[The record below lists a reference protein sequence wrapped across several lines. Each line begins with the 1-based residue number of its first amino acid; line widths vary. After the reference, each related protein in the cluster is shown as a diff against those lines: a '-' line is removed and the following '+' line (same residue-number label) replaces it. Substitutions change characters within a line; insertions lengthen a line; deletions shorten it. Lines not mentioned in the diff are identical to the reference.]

1 MKKQLCVGVLA
12 TALLVLTSVGAVS
25 LSGARAAKAASVESV
40 SASVPDG
47 TYKVGDKFWIEVRF
61 SETIELTGG
70 LALVLE
76 TGPTDRIAFCD
87 GPETT
92 AQILYCVY
100 TVQVG
105 DKSQD
110 LDVQSKYAVLPTGTF
125 KANGIDVDLTLP
137 EPGSAN
143 SLSGRKNIVI
153 DGSGADEQWQ
163 FPPSVLTGLH
173 NVKISED
180 LRENVSFIMQD
191 RDYNKVCRGL
201 SDPSCAGKPITFR
214 SVLPLCSSSEQLDC
228 LEGVYASK
236 ANGSEVAGA
245 FKEVFPKK
253 GALDFDGSKALKV
266 PDGRTTSIFTFK
278 EFPHS
283 LSEAQPIDTY
293 AVTVSITGYN
303 NADGTAGYRSM
314 FASVTPVSF
323 RETGCDERNFGQCL
337 DGADGR
343 APINGGVGA
352 DQREGYRCILWD
364 AVDGDGDGKIQT
376 QLKTGDTSTCALKQ
390 PFPEDVRFTV
400 KARLSQEPSGWLHGR
415 LADPKITYETATGV
429 TKVSVSALPVKV
441 PVIAGNATYKAMDKG
456 LQKYY
461 DDLCASVPTCFSPS
475 NSRQQ
480 SIDTP
485 KELRTLVLEP
495 TYYSKQAFD
504 VIKVWKDFLNDTAT
518 VVPSYWNVRTLS
530 ADEMGKAPACIS
542 AAKGVTGIV
551 TTNATAYF
559 EGPPSFDTKTKTL
572 QYEVSAPHYEKDGK
586 TEFKGVYNLIVR
598 EDVAECMYGFS
609 NAFAAPAP
617 PEEFADESDP
627 DVYVEEEPYTDE
639 DIYAEEYPE
648 FEEEFVDTDD
658 GSYEMYEDVEYE
670 EVSLDEY
677 VEEEEDFTLTED
689 VSDSGEVVE
698 EEEVFEE
705 TVVASIDAEIL
716 TELQKAAT
724 ANTAIELADGWFKFS
739 ATNFTFSKP
748 TVKVNFAATPS
759 KVLACVAGSTIKY
772 VKSIRSQCPAGSSVA
787 KTAYCVKGKAVDA
800 VVGASPKCP
809 KGTKV
814 AKTLKC
820 AKGDD
825 ARLVVAI
832 APKCAKGWSKVTTYI
847 CVKGNIARRVSAVQ
861 VKCANGF
868 ALAKQLNCVK
878 GKSVKTVTAV
888 KPTCPKGYR
897 VKK

>member
-1 MKKQLCVGVLA
+1 MGLNPVYYSKKA
-12 TALLVLTSVGAVS
+12 
-25 LSGARAAKAASVESV
+25 
-40 SASVPDG
+40 
-47 TYKVGDKFWIEVRF
+47 FEV
-61 SETIELTGG
+61 I
-70 LALVLE
+70 
-76 TGPTDRIAFCD
+76 
-87 GPETT
+87 
-92 AQILYCVY
+92 
-100 TVQVG
+100 
-105 DKSQD
+105 
-110 LDVQSKYAVLPTGTF
+110 SKW
-125 KANGIDVDLTLP
+125 K
-137 EPGSAN
+137 
-143 SLSGRKNIVI
+143 
-153 DGSGADEQWQ
+153 
-163 FPPSVLTGLH
+163 
-173 NVKISED
+173 
-180 LRENVSFIMQD
+180 
-191 RDYNKVCRGL
+191 
-201 SDPSCAGKPITFR
+201 
-214 SVLPLCSSSEQLDC
+214 
-228 LEGVYASK
+228 
-236 ANGSEVAGA
+236 
-245 FKEVFPKK
+245 
-253 GALDFDGSKALKV
+253 DFV
-266 PDGRTTSIFTFK
+266 
-278 EFPHS
+278 
-283 LSEAQPIDTY
+283 
-293 AVTVSITGYN
+293 
-303 NADGTAGYRSM
+303 
-314 FASVTPVSF
+314 
-323 RETGCDERNFGQCL
+323 
-337 DGADGR
+337 
-343 APINGGVGA
+343 
-352 DQREGYRCILWD
+352 
-364 AVDGDGDGKIQT
+364 
-376 QLKTGDTSTCALKQ
+376 GDTSPAL
-390 PFPEDVRFTV
+390 
-400 KARLSQEPSGWLHGR
+400 
-415 LADPKITYETATGV
+415 
-429 TKVSVSALPVKV
+429 
-441 PVIAGNATYKAMDKG
+441 
-456 LQKYY
+456 
-461 DDLCASVPTCFSPS
+461 
-475 NSRQQ
+475 
-480 SIDTP
+480 
-485 KELRTLVLEP
+485 
-495 TYYSKQAFD
+495 
-504 VIKVWKDFLNDTAT
+504 
-518 VVPSYWNVRTLS
+518 PSYWNVRTLS
-530 ADEMGKAPACIS
+530 ADEMSKASYCITG
-542 AAKGVTGIV
+542 AKGVTGIV

-559 EGPPSFDTKTKTL
+559 EGPPSFDSKSKTL
-572 QYEVSAPHYEKDGK
+572 QYEVAAPHYEKDGK
-586 TEFKGVYNLIVR
+586 TEFKGSYNLIVR
-598 EDVAECMYGFS
+598 EDVAECLYGFS

-639 DIYAEEYPE
+639 EVYAEEYPE

-759 KVLACVAGSTIKY
+759 KVLACVAGSTVKY

-809 KGTKV
+809 KGTKL

-878 GKSVKTVTAV
+878 GKSLKTVTAV